1 MKTISY
7 ITLFFLC
14 TSFCLTAQEQWEMIK
29 DKDGIQVY
37 LEEEG
42 IYAFKTFKGTT
53 TIDASIHDFID
64 TIFDLNSYAEWG
76 HNVKSASLLER
87 KGDTLQ
93 IYYSIAKA
101 PFPYKNRDGVYRN
114 RFTWNK
120 ENKELNVSIE
130 VLDDY
135 LEENDKYIRVS
146 GNGYWKVK
154 VADKNKLEVTFLM
167 QVDPGGAVP
176 SWLANLFVEDTPFN
190 TLTNIKKNIDQ
201 NKANNSFYNFID

>member
-7 ITLFFLC
+7 ITLIFLC
-14 TSFCLTAQEQWEMIK
+14 TNFSLTAQEQWELIK

-42 IYAFKTFKGTT
+42 IYAFKTFKGIT
-53 TIDASIHDFID
+53 TIDGSIHDFVY
-64 TIFDLNSYAEWG
+64 TIFDLERYPNWG
-76 HNVKSASLLER
+76 HNVKSESLLER
-87 KGDTLQ
+87 IGDTLQ

-120 ENKELNVSIE
+120 EKKELNVSIE

-154 VADKNKLEVTFLM
+154 VAAKNKLEVTFLM

-176 SWLANLFVEDTPFN
+176 SWLANLFVEDTPYN
-190 TLTNIKKNIDQ
+190 TLINIKKTIAQ
-201 NKANNSFYNFID
+201 YKNKKNHFNFIE

>member
-7 ITLFFLC
+7 ITLIFLC
-14 TSFCLTAQEQWEMIK
+14 TNFSLTAQEQWELIK

-42 IYAFKTFKGTT
+42 IYAFKTFKGIT
-53 TIDASIHDFID
+53 TIDASIHDFVH
-64 TIFDLNSYAEWG
+64 TIFDLERYPDWG
-76 HNVKSASLLER
+76 HNVKSAALLER
-87 KGDTLQ
+87 TSDTLQ

-114 RFTWNK
+114 KFSWNPD
-120 ENKELNVSIE
+120 EKELTVSIE

-135 LEENDKYIRVS
+135 LAENEQYIRVR

-154 VADKNKLEVTFLM
+154 VLAEDKLDVNFLM

-176 SWLANLFVEDTPFN
+176 SWLANLFVEDTPFK
-190 TLTNIKKNIDQ
+190 TLTNIKKTINQ
-201 NKANNSFYNFID
+201 HKSKTTHYSFLD

>member
-14 TSFCLTAQEQWEMIK
+14 ASFSLTAQEQWEMIK

-120 ENKELNVSIE
+120 EKKELNVSIE
-130 VLDDY
+130 KAIAQRDRHANAL
-135 LEENDKYIRVS
+135 
-146 GNGYWKVK
+146 NGG
-154 VADKNKLEVTFLM
+154 L
-167 QVDPGGAVP
+167 
-176 SWLANLFVEDTPFN
+176 
-190 TLTNIKKNIDQ
+190 
-201 NKANNSFYNFID
+201 

>member
-53 TIDASIHDFID
+53 TIDASIHDFVD
-64 TIFDLNSYAEWG
+64 TIFDLERYPEWG

-154 VADKNKLEVTFLM
+154 VAAKNKLEVTFLM

-176 SWLANLFVEDTPFN
+176 SWLANLFVEDTPS
-190 TLTNIKKNIDQ
+190 IP
-201 NKANNSFYNFID
+201 

>member
-7 ITLFFLC
+7 ITLLFLF
-14 TSFCLTAQEQWEMIK
+14 TVLTLNAQEHWELIK

-42 IYAFKTFKGTT
+42 TYAFKTFKGTT
-53 TIDASIHDFID
+53 TIEASIHNFID
-64 TIFDLNSYAEWG
+64 TIFDLNSYADWG

-93 IYYSIAKA
+93 IYYSVAKA

-114 RFTWNK
+114 RFTWDK
-120 ENKELNVSIE
+120 DKKELNVTIE
-130 VLDDY
+130 VLDNY

-146 GNGYWKVK
+146 GYGYWKVK
-154 VADKNKLEVTFLM
+154 VATKNNLEVTFLM

-176 SWLANLFVEDTPFN
+176 SWLANLFVVDTPFN
-190 TLTNIKKNIDQ
+190 TLTNIKKSIDQ
-201 NKANNSFYNFID
+201 NKANNNFYNFID

>member
-1 MKTISY
+1 MKTTSY

-101 PFPYKNRDGVYRN
+101 PFPYKNRDGIYRN

-120 ENKELNVSIE
+120 EKKELNVSIE

-154 VADKNKLEVTFLM
+154 VAANNKLEVTFLM

>member
-7 ITLFFLC
+7 IMSLFLC

-42 IYAFKTFKGTT
+42 IYAFKTFKGIT
-53 TIDASIHDFID
+53 TIDGSIHDFVY
-64 TIFDLNSYAEWG
+64 TIFDLERYPNWG

-87 KGDTLQ
+87 IGDTLQ

-120 ENKELNVSIE
+120 EKKELNVSIE

-154 VADKNKLEVTFLM
+154 VAAKNKLEVTFLM

-176 SWLANLFVEDTPFN
+176 SWLANLFVEDTPYN
-190 TLTNIKKNIDQ
+190 TLINIKKTIAQ
-201 NKANNSFYNFID
+201 HKNKKNHFNFIE

>member
-14 TSFCLTAQEQWEMIK
+14 ASFSLTAQEQWEMIK

-87 KGDTLQ
+87 NGDTLQ

-120 ENKELNVSIE
+120 EKKELNVSIE

-154 VADKNKLEVTFLM
+154 VVAKNKLEVTFLM

>member
-7 ITLFFLC
+7 ITLLFLC

-42 IYAFKTFKGTT
+42 IYAFKTFKGIT
-53 TIDASIHDFID
+53 TIDGSIHDFVY
-64 TIFDLNSYAEWG
+64 TIFDLERYPNWG

-87 KGDTLQ
+87 IGDTLQ

-120 ENKELNVSIE
+120 EKKELNVSIE

-154 VADKNKLEVTFLM
+154 VAAKNKLEVTFLM

-176 SWLANLFVEDTPFN
+176 SWLANLFVEDTPYN
-190 TLTNIKKNIDQ
+190 TLINIKKTIAQ
-201 NKANNSFYNFID
+201 HKNKKNHFNFIE

>member
-7 ITLFFLC
+7 ITLFFLY

-120 ENKELNVSIE
+120 EKKELNVSIE

-154 VADKNKLEVTFLM
+154 VAANNKLEVTFLM

>member
-7 ITLFFLC
+7 IMLLFLC

-53 TIDASIHDFID
+53 TVDASIHDFID

-101 PFPYKNRDGVYRN
+101 PFPYKNRDGIYRN

-120 ENKELNVSIE
+120 EKKELNVSIE

-154 VADKNKLEVTFLM
+154 VAANNKLEVTFLM

>member
-7 ITLFFLC
+7 ITLLFLC

-42 IYAFKTFKGTT
+42 IYAFKTFKGIT
-53 TIDASIHDFID
+53 TIDGSIHDFVY
-64 TIFDLNSYAEWG
+64 TIFDLERYPNWG

-87 KGDTLQ
+87 IGDTLQ

-120 ENKELNVSIE
+120 EKKELNVSIE

-135 LEENDKYIRVS
+135 LKENDKYIRVS

-154 VADKNKLEVTFLM
+154 VAAKNKLEVTFLM

-176 SWLANLFVEDTPFN
+176 SWLANLFVEDTPYN
-190 TLTNIKKNIDQ
+190 TLINIKKTIAQ
-201 NKANNSFYNFID
+201 HKNKKNHFNFIE

>member
-1 MKTISY
+1 M
-7 ITLFFLC
+7 
-14 TSFCLTAQEQWEMIK
+14 
-29 DKDGIQVY
+29 
-37 LEEEG
+37 
-42 IYAFKTFKGTT
+42 
-53 TIDASIHDFID
+53 
-64 TIFDLNSYAEWG
+64 
-76 HNVKSASLLER
+76 
-87 KGDTLQ
+87 
-93 IYYSIAKA
+93 
-101 PFPYKNRDGVYRN
+101 
-114 RFTWNK
+114 
-120 ENKELNVSIE
+120 SIE

-154 VADKNKLEVTFLM
+154 VVAKNKLEVIFLM

>member
-7 ITLFFLC
+7 IMLLFLC

-101 PFPYKNRDGVYRN
+101 PFPYKNRDGIYRN

-120 ENKELNVSIE
+120 EKKELNVSIE

-154 VADKNKLEVTFLM
+154 VTAKNKLEVTFLM

>member
-1 MKTISY
+1 MFWKHR
-7 ITLFFLC
+7 FL
-14 TSFCLTAQEQWEMIK
+14 LLLNK
-29 DKDGIQVY
+29 LVY

-101 PFPYKNRDGVYRN
+101 PFPYKNRDFY
-114 RFTWNK
+114 K
-120 ENKELNVSIE
+120 EK
-130 VLDDY
+130 VL
-135 LEENDKYIRVS
+135 L
-146 GNGYWKVK
+146 
-154 VADKNKLEVTFLM
+154 
-167 QVDPGGAVP
+167 Q
-176 SWLANLFVEDTPFN
+176 
-190 TLTNIKKNIDQ
+190 
-201 NKANNSFYNFID
+201 